1 MGITGLPADR
11 VSFLARAT
19 CLKPFAENLSAD
31 SIFSV
36 AAVRRDSGKDPAVV
50 AGRYNVGT
58 FGVPSGQIRSAYEDK
73 KQPRLTIVKEFGTL
87 TLKGDTSGV
96 VVQTGPV
103 DVETDLAQSSPGGV
117 VDLDE
122 KAVVANAPVVR
133 YDILPGLAGL
143 LQLQNSGA
151 LTRNSRGE
159 FIIHR
164 PIRFPAGLSGH
175 SVKFVLLRGVPVP
188 DGNPDGAT
196 VISEETG
203 FQLKLERR

>member
-1 MGITGLPADR
+1 
-11 VSFLARAT
+11 
-19 CLKPFAENLSAD
+19 
-31 SIFSV
+31 
-36 AAVRRDSGKDPAVV
+36 
-50 AGRYNVGT
+50 
-58 FGVPSGQIRSAYEDK
+58 
-73 KQPRLTIVKEFGTL
+73 
-87 TLKGDTSGV
+87 
-96 VVQTGPV
+96 VQTGPV